1 MPVLLR
7 GPGRVGV
14 YGRGT
19 PLARLASPQSFDE
32 SREGESVCLERAPS
46 WSIEF
51 QRESLNH
58 AIADPATGPDQ
69 KGATPRQQ
77 ARLASPRLTST
88 TPTLHHHYGLHP
100 PTLHHS
106 PHGWSN
112 SPGPATS
119 AITCG
124 TTLIADTWLVR
135 GSPPGRHP
143 FIKLPK
149 LALGLF
155 DSSSP
160 GSRPP
165 CSPGAL
171 GCRSRLPRVP
181 IGSQTLV
188 SSHGLASPAS
198 ALLSCCNVKLDD
210 ARDIPLPGR
219 EARTSHTVVPARA
232 CSSHAC
238 WGAGAKTRRKSSML
252 DFLWQ
257 HD

>member
-1 MPVLLR
+1 M
-7 GPGRVGV
+7 
-14 YGRGT
+14 
-19 PLARLASPQSFDE
+19 
-32 SREGESVCLERAPS
+32 CLERAPS

-77 ARLASPRLTST
+77 VRLASPRLTST
-88 TPTLHHHYGLHP
+88 TPTLHHHYGAHP
-100 PTLHHS
+100 PTHRS

-181 IGSQTLV
+181 TGSQTLV

-210 ARDIPLPGR
+210 AEISLCRGGR
-219 EARTSHTVVPARA
+219 RTSHTVVPARA
-232 CSSHAC
+232 WSSHAC
-238 WGAGAKTRRKSSML
+238 CERGRKL
-252 DFLWQ
+252 GENQ
-257 HD
+257 AC